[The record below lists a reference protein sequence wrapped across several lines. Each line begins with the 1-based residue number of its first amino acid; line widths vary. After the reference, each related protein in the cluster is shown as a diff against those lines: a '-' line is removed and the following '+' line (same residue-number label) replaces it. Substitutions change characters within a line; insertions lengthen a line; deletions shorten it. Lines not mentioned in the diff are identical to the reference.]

1 MGANVSPGREFAS
14 IAQQV
19 HQHLPYEV
27 VVGDDGRGLDVVI
40 YLEGILQVCSNQKN
54 FEPIVKTDTLKT

>member
-40 YLEGILQVCSNQKN
+40 YLEGILQV
-54 FEPIVKTDTLKT
+54 